1 MSNEVNA
8 LLIQVNLLEASSL
21 LIIMMETSKLKV
33 NKSRLQHKIE
43 SQSGASITYALLL
56 FLVCAVVSSV
66 ILAAGT
72 AASGR
77 ISESVDTDRKYFAVT
92 SAIQLLRS
100 EFEKYEV
107 RVDQTY
113 RKEGNSDPI
122 PDGVPK
128 YWYRKKAGTTGS
140 QDSEW
145 TDYDK
150 RKPDDHIITMS
161 AVYAYSNKTRNE
173 ITNPITIS
181 FDDAE
186 SEYAKALSVD
196 VNEKINSDTGR
207 INLEISSSKVEGDTN
222 DHPYTMVLV
231 FVPNI
236 KVSSR
241 EKKTIDADG
250 TEITVTVKQTK
261 IDWNFSSI
269 GAVESS
275 SEAGGSPTGAGES

>member
-1 MSNEVNA
+1 
-8 LLIQVNLLEASSL
+8 
-21 LIIMMETSKLKV
+21 METSKLKV
-33 NKSRLQHKIE
+33 IKSRLQHKIE

-56 FLVCAVVSSV
+56 FLVCAVVSPV
-66 ILAAGT
+66 ILAAGS

-77 ISESVDTDRKYFAVT
+77 ISESVDTDRRYFAVT
-92 SAIQLLRS
+92 SAARLLRS

-107 RVDQTY
+107 RIDQTF
-113 RKEGNSDPI
+113 RPGVGNSDPTETI
-122 PDGVPK
+122 
-128 YWYRKKAGTTGS
+128 WYRKKTDATGS
-140 QDSEW
+140 SKGSDWLDYSKRTQDE
-145 TDYDK
+145 
-150 RKPDDHIITMS
+150 IITMS
-161 AVYAYSNKTRNE
+161 AARAYFNPAKTSKV
-173 ITNPITIS
+173 ITNSIQLS
-181 FDDAE
+181 FGDAE
-186 SEYAKALSVD
+186 SEYAKALRVD
-196 VNEKINSDTGR
+196 VNEEINSDTGR

-275 SEAGGSPTGAGES
+275 SEAGGSSTGAA